1 MRLIQIARVRHA
13 AVSVMDDDGAGKKV
27 AGVIH
32 ESRLER
38 AEWSPPVR
46 AARPEVS

>member
-1 MRLIQIARVRHA
+1 MRLIQIARARHA
-13 AVSVMDDDGAGKKV
+13 AVSVMDDDGAGKV